1 MALPTQTIEY
11 TEEKFRA
18 EAAEFLVIAES
29 ASNVEVA
36 RERIFEQVSR
46 YQYDMF
52 REDVGLSEGK
62 VIRVRDCA
70 RAMRSLLK
78 ARSDSFTGF
87 SVARV
92 LFDLGKRNPRP
103 DLQPG
108 FFADLMH
115 IIMGLET
122 RGASEI
128 SDYLNISSSLTG
140 RRAALAR
147 SNELDRFG
155 KHVEE
160 RMQRYAH
167 GLQGEIVAERLMLRD
182 RICRQFGASTEDWND
197 WRWHLRHVIR
207 DAHPVLSLVHV
218 TKEELEDIRSAR
230 EARIPVGITP
240 YYLSLMDCHPST
252 RDRAIRAQ
260 VIPNSEYIEQMK
272 QYRTSKECDLDFMR
286 EHDTSPIDLITRRYP
301 GIVIFKPYNTCPQIC
316 VYCQRNW
323 EITDVLSEEALASTE
338 RIDAALAWIR
348 DHPTIREV
356 LVTGGDPLTL
366 DDDILGEILQKVAAI
381 PSVERIRIGTRTPV
395 TLPMRFTESL
405 AQLFGSL
412 RVPGKREIAVVTHV
426 EHPYEIT
433 PDMVTAVDRLRR
445 EGIPVYNQL
454 VYTFYVSRR
463 FEAALLRRL
472 LRLAG
477 IDPYYTFNT
486 KGKEETKAYRVPIAR
501 LLQEQKEEA
510 RILPGLERTDEAVFN
525 VPGLGK
531 NYLRAYQHHDLL
543 SIRPDGSRIYEFHP
557 WEKNIAPQSTYIG
570 EDIPI
575 LDYLNRLREIGEDP
589 ADYQTIWYYF

>member
-1 MALPTQTIEY
+1 MRLPNQTAEY
-11 TEEKFRA
+11 TEENFREA
-18 EAAEFLVIAES
+18 AAEFLAIGES

-52 REDVGLSEGK
+52 REDIGEWEGK

-70 RAMRSLLK
+70 RAMRSLLN
-78 ARSDSFTGF
+78 ARSDRLAGF
-87 SVARV
+87 SVAKV
-92 LFDLGKRNPRP
+92 FFDLGKGNPRP

-108 FFADLMH
+108 FFADLLH
-115 IIMGLET
+115 IIMGLKTRET
-122 RGASEI
+122 LEMPN
-128 SDYLNISSSLTG
+128 YLNISRTLTG
-140 RRAALAR
+140 RCAALAR
-147 SNELDRFG
+147 SDELDRLG
-155 KHVEE
+155 RRVEE
-160 RMQRYAH
+160 RMQRYTY
-167 GLQGEIVAERLMLRD
+167 GLQTEIIAERLILRE
-182 RICRQFGASTEDWND
+182 RICRQFGASIEEWND
-197 WRWHLRHVIR
+197 WRWHLKHIIR
-207 DAHPVLSLVHV
+207 DVHPILSLVHV
-218 TKEELEDIRSAR
+218 TEEDLECIRSAR
-230 EARIPVGITP
+230 ESGIPVGITP
-240 YYLSLMDCHPST
+240 YYLSLIDCYPSP

-260 VIPNSEYIEQMK
+260 VIPNFDYIEHMK
-272 QYRTSKECDLDFMR
+272 QYRASEECDLDFMR

-323 EITDVLSEEALASTE
+323 EITDVLSEEALASME
-338 RIDAALAWIR
+338 RIDAAVAWIR
-348 DHPTIREV
+348 DHPIVREV

-366 DDDILGEILQKVAAI
+366 DDDILGDILRKVAAI
-381 PSVERIRIGTRTPV
+381 PSIERIRIGTRTLV
-395 TLPMRFTESL
+395 TLPMRFTDRL
-405 AQLFGSL
+405 VQLLGSL
-412 RVPGKREIAVVTHV
+412 RVPGRREIAVVTHV

-433 PDMVTAVDRLRR
+433 PDMVNAADRLRR
-445 EGIPVYNQL
+445 EGIAVYNQL

-472 LRLAG
+472 LRLVG

-510 RILPGLERTDEAVFN
+510 RMLPGLERTDEAVFN
-525 VPGLGK
+525 VPSLGK
-531 NYLRAYQHHDLL
+531 NYLRAHQHHDLL
-543 SIRPDGSRIYEFHP
+543 SIRPNGARVYEFHP
-557 WEKNIAPQSTYIG
+557 WEKNIAPQNTYVG
-570 EDIPI
+570 DDIPI